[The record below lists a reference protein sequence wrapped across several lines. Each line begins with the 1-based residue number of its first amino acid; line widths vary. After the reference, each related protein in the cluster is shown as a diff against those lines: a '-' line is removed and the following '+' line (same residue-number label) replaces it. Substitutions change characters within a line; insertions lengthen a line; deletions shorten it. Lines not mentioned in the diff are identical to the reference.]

1 MIVEGVTPAADS
13 LHPGGAPSDGG
24 TYDPTKSEVLAQ
36 ALAVLG
42 GMSKDDI
49 NGFMASLTMTP
60 SNANITAGNL
70 DGNRNSIVPHASFA
84 VGRPQIHEEDIK
96 DLFEGQEVSEE
107 FIEKAKNIF
116 EAALETRLAI
126 EVTNLQEQYENYVN
140 EAYGILSEEMEDKLD
155 QYLNYVVSEWMEE
168 NELVLENGVRNEIME
183 DFIVGLKSLFED
195 HYIDVPENEVSAVEM
210 LSAKVAELEDRLN
223 AAIDDN
229 IELEAALEDGARE
242 SILDVASA
250 DLSEAAEE
258 RLRVL
263 AENVDFESPDAFAEK
278 VDLLKENLQGG
289 GYFNR
294 PVPRGTGMLV
304 EDVFLTND
312 EIKDQQG
319 RGGVDANDPVS
330 LVANHISRNSKKA

>member
-1 MIVEGVTPAADS
+1 
-13 LHPGGAPSDGG
+13 
-24 TYDPTKSEVLAQ
+24 
-36 ALAVLG
+36 
-42 GMSKDDI
+42 MSKDDI

-60 SNANITAGNL
+60 SNANITAGNV
-70 DGNRNSIVPHASFA
+70 DGNRSSIVPHASFA
-84 VGRPQIHEEDIK
+84 VGKPQIHQEDIK
-96 DLFEGQEVSEE
+96 DLFEGQEVSED
-107 FIEKAKNIF
+107 FVVKAKNIF

-155 QYLNYVVSEWMEE
+155 QYLNYVVSEWMDE
-168 NELVLENGVRNEIME
+168 NELVLEQGVRNEIME
-183 DFIVGLKSLFED
+183 DFIVGLKQLFED
-195 HYIDVPENEVSAVEM
+195 HYIDVPEAEVSAVEM
-210 LSAKVAELEDRLN
+210 LSAKVAELENRLN

-229 IELEAALEDGARE
+229 IELEAALEDSARE

-304 EDVFLTND
+304 EDVFLSP
-312 EIKDQQG
+312 EELSEQG
-319 RGGVDANDPVS
+319 RTSGVDYNDPVS